1 MDPWGFPDLEQ
12 ALSNKISIGG
22 ILEWTQK
29 KVEVEE
35 STRNQFSFWFWIK
48 CIMPS
53 TVPVY
58 NIFDH
63 YDYTKSFIS
72 AFNANGWCIMII
84 ASWPLIP
91 LRHLCIPTE
100 VLETVVDS
108 GPSSF
113 CQVRILCKTLPDRH
127 LHLQKIIARRRTY
140 LQRNHQPKGNLNNVK
155 IF

>member
-1 MDPWGFPDLEQ
+1 MSSQVHIGPQVGFKQMDSRGFPDLEQ

-63 YDYTKSFIS
+63 YDYTKSFRS
-72 AFNANGWCIMII
+72 AFNAMDD
-84 ASWPLIP
+84 ASW
-91 LRHLCIPTE
+91 
-100 VLETVVDS
+100 
-108 GPSSF
+108 
-113 CQVRILCKTLPDRH
+113 
-127 LHLQKIIARRRTY
+127 
-140 LQRNHQPKGNLNNVK
+140 
-155 IF
+155 